1 MAKKQKFYTVWV
13 GINPGVYDN
22 WEECKRQID
31 GVKAAKYKSFES
43 EVDAKRAFGEDYS
56 NYYNKK
62 QATVAKVFNNE
73 VYEKQ
78 SIAVDAACSGN
89 PGDMEFRGVWV
100 GDNTEIFHRGP
111 FPGGTNN
118 IGEFLAL
125 VYILMLQT
133 QKNLNYTIYSDSMTA
148 ISWVRKG
155 KCNTKLVP
163 TEGNRKI
170 FEMIAIAEKWLSE
183 NRIKHRIVKWNTA
196 LWGEIPA
203 DFGRK

>member
-73 VYEKQ
+73 VY
-78 SIAVDAACSGN
+78 
-89 PGDMEFRGVWV
+89 

-163 TEGNRKI
+163 TEDNRKI

-183 NRIKHRIVKWNTA
+183 NKIKHRIVKWNTA